1 MAKDRFLAQ
10 GVAGTKRQ
18 RNGGRPAGSRKPAK
32 DQAKRPGKPRRHHAG
47 SDEEGGDD
55 ESDNE
60 VGDVSDLEHRYGTDE
75 NDMSS
80 EDEFLETAAEKRLR
94 LAKSYISKVKA
105 STELDADEYDAA
117 QIDRD
122 LIAERLTSDARE
134 RSGKWSR
141 RIADQFAYPIDE
153 SSMARV
159 LKNGH
164 LLPVTCVAISPN
176 GQFVYSGSKDGS
188 LVKWQRETGR
198 KLKVFKG
205 QKKKNPAPN
214 HSLGH
219 CDHILSIAISSD
231 NKYVATGGRDRRIH
245 IWSVDEDRHLIA
257 FHQHKD
263 AVTGVV
269 FRRGVNHLY
278 SCSADRMVKLWNVDE
293 LAYMDTLFGH
303 QDIILSIDALQREQ
317 AVTAGSRDKTL
328 RLWKIADEAQLV
340 FRGGSTTDQSR
351 IAKALSEGK
360 QDAIEAAA
368 EVQAITEQNPST
380 AQHAEEYRD
389 LLRSLA
395 AENTEFCEES
405 VDVVAM
411 IDEETYVTGGDSG
424 ALCLWSVQK
433 KKPVF
438 IHHVAHGVQP
448 TTASTD
454 AVSTTAAEDDGD
466 GPSATRLP
474 TRSRWI
480 TALAAVPFT
489 DMFFSASSDGLVRLW
504 RMRPGKVPGF
514 DLVNTIPVAGFV
526 NGLAVRELTPEG
538 SLSVRKDIAL
548 AVAVGQEPR
557 LGRWAKEKARNVVR
571 LFHLPANPSKSS
583 SS

>member
-1 MAKDRFLAQ
+1 MARDRFLAQ
-10 GVAGTKRQ
+10 GVTGTKRQ
-18 RNGGRPAGSRKPAK
+18 RGGGGKAAGPRKQTK
-32 DQAKRPGKPRRHHAG
+32 DQAMRPSKPRRHHHSG
-47 SDEEGGDD
+47 DGGEEKEEGDD

-60 VGDVSDLEHRYGTDE
+60 VGDVNDLEHRYGTDE
-75 NDMSS
+75 AEASS
-80 EDEFLETAAEKRLR
+80 EEDEFLETAAEKRLR

-105 STELDADEYDAA
+105 STEMDADEYDAA

-141 RIADQFAYPIDE
+141 RIADQFAYPVDE
-153 SSMARV
+153 ASMARV
-159 LKNGH
+159 LRSGH
-164 LLPVTCVAISPN
+164 RLPVTCVAITPD

-188 LVKWQRETGR
+188 LVKWQRATGAR
-198 KLKVFKG
+198 LRVFAG
-205 QKKKNPAPN
+205 QKKKKPAPN

-219 CDHILSIAISSD
+219 CDHILAIAVSSD
-231 NKYVATGGRDRRIH
+231 GKYVATGGRDRRIH
-245 IWSVDEDRHLIA
+245 IWSVAEDRHLAA

-263 AVTGVV
+263 AVTGLV
-269 FRRGVNHLY
+269 FRRGTNHLY
-278 SCSADRMVKLWNVDE
+278 SCAADRMVKLWNVDE

-303 QDIILSIDALQREQ
+303 QDSIVAIDALQREQ

-328 RLWKIADEAQLV
+328 RLWRIADEAQLV

-351 IAKALSEGK
+351 IARALAEGK
-360 QDAIEAAA
+360 QDAVEAAA
-368 EVQAITEQNPST
+368 EVRAIVAQNPAT
-380 AQHAEEYRD
+380 AQHTGDHQD

-395 AENTEFCEES
+395 ARGTEFCEES
-405 VDVVAM
+405 VDAVAM

-438 IHHVAHGVQP
+438 VHHVAHGVQP
-448 TTASTD
+448 T
-454 AVSTTAAEDDGD
+454 AAAGAEDGD
-466 GPSATRLP
+466 GAEDGSSAAARLP

-489 DMFFSASSDGLVRLW
+489 DLFFSASSDGLVRLW
-504 RMRPGKVPGF
+504 RLRPGKVPGF
-514 DLVNTIPVAGFV
+514 DLINAIPVAGFV
-526 NGLAVRELTPEG
+526 NGLSVRELSLDG
-538 SLSVRKDIAL
+538 SLAVRKDILL

-557 LGRWAKEKARNVVR
+557 LGRWAKEKARNVVK
-571 LFHLPANPSKSS
+571 LFHLPSKPQL
-583 SS
+583 

>member
-1 MAKDRFLAQ
+1 MARDRFLAQ
-10 GVAGTKRQ
+10 GVTGTKRQ
-18 RNGGRPAGSRKPAK
+18 RSGGKPAGPRKQTK
-32 DQAKRPGKPRRHHAG
+32 DQTTHPSKPRRHHVSEG
-47 SDEEGGDD
+47 DGGDD

-60 VGDVSDLEHRYGTDE
+60 IGDVNDLEHRYGTDE
-75 NDMSS
+75 AEASS
-80 EDEFLETAAEKRLR
+80 EEDEFLETAAEKRLR

-105 STELDADEYDAA
+105 STEMDAGEYDAA

-141 RIADQFAYPIDE
+141 RIADQFAYPVDE
-153 SSMARV
+153 TSMARV
-159 LKNGH
+159 LKAGH
-164 LLPVTCVAISPN
+164 RLPVTCVSITPN

-188 LVKWQRETGR
+188 LIKWQRETGQ
-198 KLKVFKG
+198 KLKVFAG

-214 HSLGH
+214 HNLGH

-231 NKYVATGGRDRRIH
+231 SKYVATGGRDRRIH

-263 AVTGVV
+263 SVTGLV
-269 FRRGVNHLY
+269 FRRGINHLY

-303 QDIILSIDALQREQ
+303 QDIIVSIDALQREQ
-317 AVTAGSRDKTL
+317 AVTTGSRDKTL

-351 IAKALSEGK
+351 ITKVLSEGK

-368 EVQAITEQNPST
+368 EVRSIIEQNPST
-380 AQHAEEYRD
+380 AQRTTEYRD

-395 AENTEFCEES
+395 AESTEFCEES
-405 VDVVAM
+405 VDAVAM

-448 TTASTD
+448 T
-454 AVSTTAAEDDGD
+454 AVAGAEDNDDIG
-466 GPSATRLP
+466 SSSVVTRLP

-504 RMRPGKVPGF
+504 RLRPGKVPGF
-514 DLVNTIPVAGFV
+514 DLINTIPVAGFV
-526 NGLAVRELTPEG
+526 NGLSVRELSPDG
-538 SLSVRKDIAL
+538 SLAVRKDIVL

-557 LGRWAKEKARNVVR
+557 LGRWAKEKARNAVKV
-571 LFHLPANPSKSS
+571 FHLPSKPQL
-583 SS
+583 

>member
-1 MAKDRFLAQ
+1 MARDRFLAQ
-10 GVAGTKRQ
+10 GVTGTKRQ
-18 RNGGRPAGSRKPAK
+18 RSSGKPAGSHKQTK
-32 DQAKRPGKPRRHHAG
+32 DQAKQHPSKPRKHRG
-47 SDEEGGDD
+47 SSEGGGHDNDD
-55 ESDNE
+55 DSDNE
-60 VGDVSDLEHRYGTDE
+60 VGDVNDLEHRYGTDE
-75 NDMSS
+75 AEVSS
-80 EDEFLETAAEKRLR
+80 EEDEFLETAAEKRLR

-105 STELDADEYDAA
+105 STEMDADEYDAA

-141 RIADQFAYPIDE
+141 RIADQFAYPVDE
-153 SSMARV
+153 TSMVRV

-164 LLPVTCVAISPN
+164 RLPVTCVAITPN

-188 LVKWQRETGR
+188 LVKWQRETGK
-198 KLKVFKG
+198 KLKVFAG

-214 HSLGH
+214 HNLGH
-219 CDHILSIAISSD
+219 CDHILSIAVSSD
-231 NKYVATGGRDRRIH
+231 SKYVATGGRDRRIH

-263 AVTGVV
+263 SVTGLV
-269 FRRGVNHLY
+269 FRRGINHLY

-303 QDIILSIDALQREQ
+303 QDIIVSIDALQREQ
-317 AVTAGSRDKTL
+317 AVTTGSRDKTL

-351 IAKALSEGK
+351 ITKALAEGK
-360 QDAIEAAA
+360 QDAVEAAA
-368 EVQAITEQNPST
+368 EVRAIVEQNNPST
-380 AQHAEEYRD
+380 AQHTNEYRD

-395 AENTEFCEES
+395 AESTEFCEES
-405 VDVVAM
+405 VDAVAM

-438 IHHVAHGVQP
+438 IHHVAHGIQP
-448 TTASTD
+448 TTPT
-454 AVSTTAAEDDGD
+454 VSTKDDEDEDD
-466 GPSATRLP
+466 TNLP

-504 RMRPGKVPGF
+504 RMRPGKAPGF
-514 DLVNTIPVAGFV
+514 DLINTIPVAGFV
-526 NGLAVRELTPEG
+526 NGLSVRELSVNG
-538 SLSVRKDIAL
+538 SLAVRKDIVL

-557 LGRWAKEKARNVVR
+557 LGRWAKEKARNVVKV
-571 LFHLPANPSKSS
+571 FHLP
-583 SS
+583 